1 MSEQANKQELT
12 GFRKYMKEQNI
23 EFSFNRIFIQGLGG
37 MAHGLFASLLIGTI
51 LGTIGQFTPGA
62 VGTFLA
68 EVSAYTKEIQG
79 AAMAMAIAYAMK
91 ADPYVLYSLAT
102 VGLVAN
108 KLGAA
113 GGPLAV
119 YFVSLVAILAGKLV
133 SKRTPIDLIITPTVT
148 ICVGVLVA
156 NLIAPPI
163 GSFAV
168 WLGTIIMWATNQ
180 QPFLMG
186 ILVSVIVGI
195 ILTLP
200 ISSAAICAGLGLV
213 GLAGGAA
220 VAGCCA
226 QMVGFA
232 VCSYRENKLNGLAS
246 IGLGTSMLLVPNL
259 LKKPI
264 LWIPPTLTA
273 AITGPI
279 ATCLFS
285 LRMNGAPISSG
296 MGTSGIVGPI
306 GVVTGW
312 LNPSEAAVKMGEV
325 ALTPGAMDW
334 IGMILICFVLPA
346 ILSWVISEFMRK
358 KGWIEFGDYKLV

>member
-51 LGTIGQFTPGA
+51 LGTIGQFVPGA

-91 ADPYVLYSLAT
+91 ADPYILYSLAT

-133 SKRTPIDLIITPTVT
+133 SKRTPVDLIITPTVT

-163 GSFAV
+163 GAFAV
-168 WLGTIIMWATNQ
+168 WLG
-180 QPFLMG
+180 L
-186 ILVSVIVGI
+186 
-195 ILTLP
+195 
-200 ISSAAICAGLGLV
+200 
-213 GLAGGAA
+213 
-220 VAGCCA
+220 
-226 QMVGFA
+226 
-232 VCSYRENKLNGLAS
+232 
-246 IGLGTSMLLVPNL
+246 
-259 LKKPI
+259 
-264 LWIPPTLTA
+264 
-273 AITGPI
+273 
-279 ATCLFS
+279 S
-285 LRMNGAPISSG
+285 LIH
-296 MGTSGIVGPI
+296 I
-306 GVVTGW
+306 
-312 LNPSEAAVKMGEV
+312 
-325 ALTPGAMDW
+325 
-334 IGMILICFVLPA
+334 
-346 ILSWVISEFMRK
+346 
-358 KGWIEFGDYKLV
+358 

>member
-1 MSEQANKQELT
+1 
-12 GFRKYMKEQNI
+12 
-23 EFSFNRIFIQGLGG
+23 
-37 MAHGLFASLLIGTI
+37 
-51 LGTIGQFTPGA
+51 
-62 VGTFLA
+62 
-68 EVSAYTKEIQG
+68 
-79 AAMAMAIAYAMK
+79 
-91 ADPYVLYSLAT
+91 
-102 VGLVAN
+102 
-108 KLGAA
+108 
-113 GGPLAV
+113 
-119 YFVSLVAILAGKLV
+119 
-133 SKRTPIDLIITPTVT
+133 
-148 ICVGVLVA
+148 
-156 NLIAPPI
+156 
-163 GSFAV
+163 
-168 WLGTIIMWATNQ
+168 
-180 QPFLMG
+180 
-186 ILVSVIVGI
+186 
-195 ILTLP
+195 
-200 ISSAAICAGLGLV
+200 
-213 GLAGGAA
+213 
-220 VAGCCA
+220 
-226 QMVGFA
+226 MVGFA

-358 KGWIEFGDYKLV
+358 KGWIEFGDYKMV

>member
-1 MSEQANKQELT
+1 
-12 GFRKYMKEQNI
+12 
-23 EFSFNRIFIQGLGG
+23 
-37 MAHGLFASLLIGTI
+37 
-51 LGTIGQFTPGA
+51 
-62 VGTFLA
+62 
-68 EVSAYTKEIQG
+68 
-79 AAMAMAIAYAMK
+79 
-91 ADPYVLYSLAT
+91 
-102 VGLVAN
+102 
-108 KLGAA
+108 
-113 GGPLAV
+113 
-119 YFVSLVAILAGKLV
+119 
-133 SKRTPIDLIITPTVT
+133 
-148 ICVGVLVA
+148 
-156 NLIAPPI
+156 
-163 GSFAV
+163 
-168 WLGTIIMWATNQ
+168 
-180 QPFLMG
+180 MG

-264 LWIPPTLTA
+264 LWVPPTLTA

-279 ATCLFS
+279 ATCLFN

-312 LNPSEAAVKMGEV
+312 LNPSEAAVKMGEA
-325 ALTPGAMDW
+325 ALAPGAMDW
-334 IGMILICFVLPA
+334 IGMILIFFILPA

-358 KGWIEFGDYKLV
+358 RGWIEFGDYKLV